1 MSNSKV
7 VVFDVYKTLL
17 DIESDENSLRTYKFL
32 SSWLSYKSLYIKP
45 KDLRKLYK
53 EITKQAVLA
62 NTELYPDIDIKTVF
76 KRILLS
82 LAKTEEKGDFEKDAV
97 EMGLL
102 FRILTTKSLTIY
114 PETVPV
120 LETLHRN
127 NNVRLAVLSNAQR
140 LFTLPEFKRFDI
152 EKYFEYML
160 FSSDV
165 GACKPATQI
174 FEMLLSRMKIHPQDV
189 IFVGDNLFDDI
200 FGAQRAGMKTVWLNR
215 KRAKAFPS
223 ELEKP
228 VPDKQIQEISS
239 ERLIEAIFALV

>member
-1 MSNSKV
+1 MPNSKV

-17 DIESDENSLRTYKFL
+17 AIESDENNLRTYNFL
-32 SSWLSYKSLYIKP
+32 STWLSYKGLDIKP

-53 EITKQAVLA
+53 NITKQAVLA

-82 LAKTEEKGDFEKDAV
+82 LVQTDENGNLENDAV

-102 FRILTTKSLTIY
+102 FRMLTTKSLTIY

-127 NNVRLAVLSNAQR
+127 NVRLAILSNTQR
-140 LFTLPEFKRFDI
+140 LFTLPEFKRFDL
-152 EKYFEYML
+152 EQYFDYML

-165 GACKPATQI
+165 GACKPAAKI
-174 FEMLLSRMKIHPQDV
+174 FETLLSHMKIHPQEA

-200 FGAQRAGMKTVWLNR
+200 FGAQSVGMKTVWLNR
-215 KRAKAFPS
+215 PEAKAFPGG
-223 ELEKP
+223 LEKP
-228 VPDKQIQEISS
+228 IPDQQLQDISS
-239 ERLIEAIFALV
+239 ESLLDAIFSLI

>member
-1 MSNSKV
+1 M

-17 DIESDENSLRTYKFL
+17 AIESDENSLRTYKFL
-32 SSWLSYKSLYIKP
+32 STWLAYKGLVIKP

-53 EITKQAVLA
+53 NITKQAVLA

-82 LAKTEEKGDFEKDAV
+82 LVQTDENGNLENDAV

-114 PETVPV
+114 PETVPI
-120 LETLHRN
+120 LETLHR
-127 NNVRLAVLSNAQR
+127 NNVRLAVLSNTQR
-140 LFTLPEFKRFDI
+140 LFTVPEFKRFGI
-152 EKYFEYML
+152 EPYFDDMI

-165 GACKPATQI
+165 GACKPAAKI
-174 FEMLLSRMKIHPQDV
+174 FETLLRRMKIHPQEA

-200 FGAQRAGMKTVWLNR
+200 FGAQSVGMKTVWLNR
-215 KRAKAFPS
+215 PEARAFPGG
-223 ELEKP
+223 LEKP
-228 VPDKQIQEISS
+228 IPDQQIQDISCES
-239 ERLIEAIFALV
+239 LIEAIFSLI